1 MQYRVL
7 ALPLTPE
14 NHRNSFFRDGGGTV
28 EEIVRGDF
36 VQMNRQG
43 ATTVRLVHKVE
54 CGRAYVWWCT
64 REKADGHPEIID
76 QVRPAAELRIVRE
89 SFPIPNSMMLLRL
102 ESIGDTAFRVRRD
115 S

>member
-1 MQYRVL
+1 M
-7 ALPLTPE
+7 
-14 NHRNSFFRDGGGTV
+14 

-43 ATTVRLVHKVE
+43 ATTVGLVHKVE
-54 CGRAYVWWCT
+54 SGRAYVWWRT
-64 REKADGHPEIID
+64 RDKADGRPEIVD
-76 QVRPAAELRIVRE
+76 EVRPAAELRIVRDGF
-89 SFPIPNSMMLLRL
+89 SIPSSLILLRL